1 MFIKINFFYYIFL
14 IIGFFI
20 RIEEYTVF
28 LFILTIMYHI
38 WIYFYNPKFFLLFS
52 WIIIFN
58 FSNLVG
64 MFIIDCN
71 QLYLYEIHKMSKYTG
86 NTVEIILFNS
96 LFLLGNYLVFKY
108 NLKKK
113 IEFEDYFKKN
123 KIIKKII
130 VNFFIIL
137 LLVLILTKINKIAP
151 ILGVSRYIYR
161 KYYITAIEDKI
172 MRNLI
177 FIIPLFSS
185 ILLTIKR
192 NGKAKIVIILFIIYY
207 ITIGHKFG
215 IISYVLYFSLFPIIF
230 YYQNKKIRKI
240 KNKFFYYMTLL
251 TITIILGIKTGY
263 RYTNEEIIQ
272 YFNNRISQQAQL
284 YFSTK
289 EIEGSSSFHLNEFV
303 NEIKN
308 FGKLRLSSE
317 ERENIG
323 MYKVM
328 KLNMRKDDYELRLKN
343 KSVLAYAFQGL
354 MYYYFNFFI
363 TMVIFFL
370 LGLIYSSLICKTAVC
385 ALKFKIIDTIFLAKL
400 IQNFHAMIIQG
411 EIYEMITLENIII
424 YIYFFIIKIM
434 KGRKEKNDKRY

>member
-1 MFIKINFFYYIFL
+1 
-14 IIGFFI
+14 
-20 RIEEYTVF
+20 
-28 LFILTIMYHI
+28 
-38 WIYFYNPKFFLLFS
+38 
-52 WIIIFN
+52 
-58 FSNLVG
+58 
-64 MFIIDCN
+64 
-71 QLYLYEIHKMSKYTG
+71 
-86 NTVEIILFNS
+86 
-96 LFLLGNYLVFKY
+96 
-108 NLKKK
+108 
-113 IEFEDYFKKN
+113 
-123 KIIKKII
+123 
-130 VNFFIIL
+130 
-137 LLVLILTKINKIAP
+137 
-151 ILGVSRYIYR
+151 
-161 KYYITAIEDKI
+161 
-172 MRNLI
+172 
-177 FIIPLFSS
+177 
-185 ILLTIKR
+185 
-192 NGKAKIVIILFIIYY
+192 
-207 ITIGHKFG
+207 
-215 IISYVLYFSLFPIIF
+215 
-230 YYQNKKIRKI
+230 
-240 KNKFFYYMTLL
+240 MTLL